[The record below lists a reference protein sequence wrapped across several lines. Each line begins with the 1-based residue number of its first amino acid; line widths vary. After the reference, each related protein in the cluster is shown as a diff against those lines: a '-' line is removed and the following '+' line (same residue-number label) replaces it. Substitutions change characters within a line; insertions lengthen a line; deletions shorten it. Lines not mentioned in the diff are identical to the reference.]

1 MEHPPKVKKLLVKL
15 ENKLSNMYYSEIKQY
30 YITRG
35 MREIPLELDEKCL
48 KIIKNFVKKSH
59 IFFQK
64 EHSKLTDVPNEAI
77 FSLKVKLN
85 DTIENNNIQL
95 NDNDP
100 FKLKQLLE
108 ERKKRN
114 KKTKSNL
121 RERKL
126 QNELRKKEALELEEQ
141 LKREEQRKR
150 NESFENKLNDFV
162 NEPILKG
169 ITRKN
174 NKILSSRFNKMAKKT
189 KTQQSIS

>member
-1 MEHPPKVKKLLVKL
+1 MEHSPKIKKLLVKL

-35 MREIPLELDEKCL
+35 KREIPLELDEKCL
-48 KIIKNFVKKSH
+48 KIITNFVKKSD
-59 IFFQK
+59 IFFK
-64 EHSKLTDVPNEAI
+64 GENPKLTDVPNDAI

-85 DTIENNNIQL
+85 DTIENYNSSNNIQL
-95 NDNDP
+95 NNNDP

-108 ERKKRN
+108 SRKKRN
-114 KKTKSNL
+114 KKSKTSL

-141 LKREEQRKR
+141 SKR
-150 NESFENKLNDFV
+150 NKSFENKLNNFA

-174 NKILSSRFNKMAKKT
+174 NKLLSSTFRKMPPKPRT
-189 KTQQSIS
+189 RRPIS